1 MSNKQTAIENI
12 IDKIKGDAAISPE
25 TRSYLIATYLRPGLS
40 EEKDIIKNAWIFG
53 TLETMHPF
61 ATAEDYFNHTFFK
74 DRLL

>member
-1 MSNKQTAIENI
+1 MKNTAIEDI
-12 IDKIKGDAAISPE
+12 IEKIKVDETISPE
-25 TRSYLIATYLRPGLS
+25 TRSYLIATYLRPGLNQ
-40 EEKDIIKNAWIFG
+40 EKDIIKNAWIFG